1 MEIAVFMNYEY
12 NHGYT
17 LATTTTLVAFTIA
30 GRSPLQVRHSAD
42 QGSFRR
48 YTQRQ
53 MKIARAISCCFVFAL
68 LSSNALAHHS
78 YAAEFDRNAP
88 MTIEG
93 IVTEVWFKSP
103 HVRYYIK
110 VTDADEN
117 EVIWDTRG
125 LTPVKLVRQ
134 GWMKDTIKVGDR
146 IKMFGHTGRTNKAIM
161 SILDVTLPDGRVLT
175 SRSVAYDIKE

>member
-1 MEIAVFMNYEY
+1 MANGAFQAACVENGENGNLKDLNQLCDELKRRNKLFGAIACLVCPYWFA
-12 NHGYT
+12 GY
-17 LATTTTLVAFTIA
+17 
-30 GRSPLQVRHSAD
+30 
-42 QGSFRR
+42 
-48 YTQRQ
+48 
-53 MKIARAISCCFVFAL
+53 
-68 LSSNALAHHS
+68 ALAHHS

-103 HVRYYIK
+103 HVRYYVK
-110 VTDADEN
+110 VIDEEGN

-134 GWMKDTIKVGDR
+134 GWLKDTIRVGDR
-146 IKMFGHTGRTNKAIM
+146 IKMFGHIGHTNKSIM

-175 SRSVAYDIKE
+175 SRSVAYDIQN